1 MPSTLSLENLNQ
13 SIRDGAAAFRART
26 RFQPAGGAGEKI
38 FPPTFAGARY
48 MIEHRR
54 LPGREEPVPCVV
66 LDTVQSQ
73 ANRLE
78 EALRL
83 AWETNRISIPVVAV
97 DFSDEDLIDP
107 VGRITSLE
115 APHRIADAIFRDSE
129 LDGVLFRESEAGRG
143 VDVASVTNATSLYQL
158 CPTALVLGL
167 WDSHGPKGGLGVK
180 FERAFCSEIV
190 GVGIPD
196 PSTTQ
201 AQENRGVRRDPL
213 GIRAN
218 VPVTGDRMEWNISED
233 PKAKGTKSPSKIGH
247 SNVPFNSDNAGV
259 TIEYADQTSVL
270 SLIALRRLRFPLDE
284 SPPDPEVD
292 DAGRAVLA
300 ALALCGATLASAN
313 GFDLRSRCV
322 LWPEA
327 PVTWELLARPG
338 QDPQEFTLDE
348 EGAISLL
355 GEAVATAEKVGLTW
369 QEEPVLLKPSSRLA
383 ELVRRSQEQEVQAGP
398 EEA

>member
-1 MPSTLSLENLNQ
+1 MPSTLSLDDLQQ

-38 FPPTFAGARY
+38 FPPTFAGATY

-83 AWETNRISIPVVAV
+83 AWEANRISLPVVAV

-129 LDGVLFRESEAGRG
+129 LDGTSFRESEIAGG
-143 VDVASVTNATSLYQL
+143 IDAASVTNATSLYRL

-180 FERAFCSEIV
+180 FERAYCSEIV

-196 PSTTQ
+196 PSSTKDQ
-201 AQENRGVRRDPL
+201 KSRGLRRDPL
-213 GIRAN
+213 GVARN
-218 VPVTGDRMEWNISED
+218 VLVTGDRENWEVSGD
-233 PKAKGTKSPSKIGH
+233 PKAKGTQRPSEIGH
-247 SNVPFNSDNAGV
+247 SNVPFDSDNAGV
-259 TIEYADQTSVL
+259 TIEYAEQTSVL
-270 SLIALRRLRFPLDE
+270 SLIALRRLRFPLDDA
-284 SPPDPEVD
+284 PNPEVD

-300 ALALCGATLASAN
+300 ALALCGATLASAK

-327 PVTWELLARPG
+327 PVKWELLARPG

-348 EGAISLL
+348 EGAIALL
-355 GEAVATAEKVGLTW
+355 GEAVTTAEKVGLTW